1 MLIVHAAAAKH
12 LMPCTTSTAS
22 DAPYNLMF
30 DRPDVEKMLRALPDK
45 ATRQTLLFSA
55 TFPQDI
61 QQLAQFAM
69 KPGFQ
74 LIDTVGED
82 STHSSSQVPCLDC
95 SVLLDDITH
104 SSGSHTAQHSQAQV
118 VPCPKTLDPKTE
130 GAKAATAVMSCV
142 HRVD

>member
-1 MLIVHAAAAKH
+1 MPQLNSISR
-12 LMPCTTSTAS
+12 PCTTGTAS
-22 DAPYNLMF
+22 DALRCSILC
-30 DRPDVEKMLRALPDK
+30 RPDVEKVLRALPDK

-82 STHSSSQVPCLDC
+82 STHSSSQVLCLD
-95 SVLLDDITH
+95 
-104 SSGSHTAQHSQAQV
+104 
-118 VPCPKTLDPKTE
+118 
-130 GAKAATAVMSCV
+130 
-142 HRVD
+142 